1 MSFKQLYE
9 LNKIYSDTTKKL
21 DEAREQ
27 GRGTHT
33 SGNITFTYSLR
44 LSSRISMFDL
54 NDPYIIIDNLRKKY
68 PLEEKDS
75 IDNNTVAKFKSQCK
89 SILSSLYFSHVGD
102 FSITTPYEEFWY
114 EMQKVIIFDRQ
125 ATMKSDPHK
134 WAETLNSFHDVKPSI
149 RKKIQSILTEYSS
162 LETNEF
168 EFSPY
173 ATVLEKLHACGV
185 DDIFYQKQEKT
196 NMGEVTLVS
205 GINHYSLLC
214 FFLSIIYW
222 YIRKETN
229 LLSYTISVSKNEQLE
244 NLHTFDLGGVYVRTT
259 DVLRLGGSSIEK
271 NSLFYRTSDG
281 KYIDQTKLSLVFD
294 IVVEQLKLSQSEIAK
309 LHLIGDS
316 NLEALVS
323 FIDSLKY
330 RDITFSDDSVTI

>member
-1 MSFKQLYE
+1 MNSQQHNE
-9 LNKIYSDTTKKL
+9 LNAIHSDTTNKL
-21 DEAREQ
+21 HEAREQ
-27 GRGTHT
+27 GRGTYT
-33 SGNITFTYSLR
+33 SGDITFTYSLG
-44 LSSRISMFDL
+44 LSSRISMFDTT
-54 NDPYIIIDNLRKKY
+54 DPYIIIDNLVKKY
-68 PLEEKDS
+68 PLEEIDS
-75 IDNNTVAKFKSQCK
+75 STVAKFKSQCK

-114 EMQKVIIFDRQ
+114 NMQKVIIFDRR
-125 ATMKSDPHK
+125 ATMRSDPQA

-162 LETNEF
+162 LDTNEF

-185 DDIFYQKQEKT
+185 DDVFYKKQEKT
-196 NMGEVTLVS
+196 NMGKVTLVS
-205 GINHYSLLC
+205 GINHYSLLL

-229 LLSYTISVSKNEQLE
+229 LLSYTISISKNKQLE
-244 NLHTFDLGGVYVRTT
+244 NLHTFDLGGVYVRVT
-259 DVLRLGGSSIEK
+259 DVISLGGSSIEK

-294 IVVEQLKLSQSEIAK
+294 IAVEQLKLSQSEIAK

-316 NLEALVS
+316 SLEALVS
-323 FIDSLKY
+323 YLDSLKY
-330 RDITFSDDSVTI
+330 RDVSFSDDSATI